1 MNTPNTIV
9 IVGGTETGNQ
19 AKLQTQLKPV
29 KLDKNVG
36 IAITSI
42 FHGEV
47 YNVNDGNNKVYFYTT
62 INPGLQSIT
71 IPTAHYSSTFAVIK
85 EISDSLNK
93 LTWENVPSGKRPRL
107 DVLLRKE
114 VLTVSAFNMQ
124 FLITD
129 QQDSPWS
136 MIGIKEGFEVTK
148 LIAVKNVNYDLN
160 LEPAFL
166 YVNIVENSYING
178 KLSRVLNMVPISMK
192 AHWSYHEF
200 AQPNFVPIEVREFS
214 KITLEIRNMDGSYV
228 PFDPKFKTIITLQTK
243 SL

>member
-1 MNTPNTIV
+1 M
-9 IVGGTETGNQ
+9 GGTETGNQ

-47 YNVNDGNNKVYFYTT
+47 YNVNDGNNKVLVCYYTT
-62 INPGLQSIT
+62 VAPGLQSLT
-71 IPTAHYSSTFAVIK
+71 IPTAHYFSTFAVIK

-93 LTWENVPSGKRPRL
+93 LTWENIPSGKRPRL

-129 QQDSPWS
+129 QQDSLWS

-148 LIAVKNVNYDLN
+148 LITVKKC
-160 LEPAFL
+160 
-166 YVNIVENSYING
+166 
-178 KLSRVLNMVPISMK
+178 KL
-192 AHWSYHEF
+192 
-200 AQPNFVPIEVREFS
+200 
-214 KITLEIRNMDGSYV
+214 
-228 PFDPKFKTIITLQTK
+228 
-243 SL
+243 